1 MEDRCTSERSRRYFL
16 AGLAA
21 CLTPHAVWAQGES
34 DLDAHW
40 KLDGEGNNARELRSG
55 TSDAITARTGSTRWV
70 GKGRDR
76 ALRLDGYSVWI
87 DHPAVNFKPAAEA
100 LTVCAWVAFESYPVH
115 TAALLQ
121 LSGGRAPG
129 CCFCIDQ
136 WGYPRFG
143 AWVGNSW
150 RESIGSQPVPRDRW
164 VHLAGAVSEKGMPVL
179 FMDGKACESSPLP
192 TGAPPTLS
200 GTSLAGLMIGRSRD
214 CPVTGKLFP
223 TGVLNGLIK
232 DVRVYTDPLSQ
243 ASLVSVM
250 DEARPR
256 ETPNLEINGDWC
268 GDDKQRPRYHAM
280 PPRAWTNEPHGLVRF
295 NGRYHLFYQKNANGP
310 YWGNINWGHMTSPD
324 LREWTEMP
332 VALSPEHG
340 PDTEGCWSG
349 SVIEHE
355 GSLAIFYTGSDGH
368 RAGICLA
375 TSSDGAGFLKHPGNP
390 VIAAPP
396 ESGGY
401 PEFRDPFVW
410 REHDRYYLLAGSAVK
425 GRGGAALLYRSYD
438 LVHWEFRGPLLVGDR
453 ETSGIFWE
461 MPIFVKVG
469 DRHVLIVCE
478 VPGRASYW
486 VGDWKNEIFTPLA
499 VEPRRLELFNHLL
512 SPTPLVTG
520 DGQVITMGIIPDQ
533 RSAKECWRWGW
544 AHLYSLPRRLSIGPD
559 GRLQQS
565 PWEGLVSW
573 ASDPVA
579 LTPFKLRENIPDP
592 LRGVSGS
599 CLHLHATI
607 SKETSRAM
615 EILLRRSPDDREAT
629 VLRYEWEIG
638 RLVLDRT
645 RSSLDP
651 EVRRDVQE
659 VTYFPQREN
668 VVDMDIYLDESV
680 VEVFLD
686 RRAAFA
692 TRIYPTLQE
701 SEGLALR
708 CFGGDATVDSVTI
721 SRILGDK
728 PAIAADKPS

>member
-1 MEDRCTSERSRRYFL
+1 M
-16 AGLAA
+16 
-21 CLTPHAVWAQGES
+21 
-34 DLDAHW
+34 HW
-40 KLDGEGNNARELRSG
+40 KLDGEGNYARESLSG
-55 TSDAITARTGSTRWV
+55 TSDPITARTANARWV
-70 GKGRDR
+70 GEGRDR

-87 DHPAVNFKPAAEA
+87 DHPVANLKPAAEA
-100 LTVCAWVAFESYPVH
+100 LTICAWVALEAYPVH

-121 LSGGRAPG
+121 WSAGSASG

-143 AWVGNSW
+143 AWVGSSW
-150 RESIGSQPVPRDRW
+150 KESIGTQPVPRDRW
-164 VHLAGAVSEKGMPVL
+164 VHLAGAVSEKSMPVL
-179 FMDGKACESSPLP
+179 FMDGKACESNPLP
-192 TGAPPTLS
+192 NAAPPALPDP
-200 GTSLAGLMIGRSRD
+200 SLMGLMIGRARD

-223 TGVLNGLIK
+223 TGVLNGLVK
-232 DVRVYTDPLSQ
+232 DVRVYTVPLSA
-243 ASLVSVM
+243 ASLGRVM
-250 DEARPR
+250 SEASPR

-268 GDDKQRPRYHAM
+268 GDNKQRPKYHAM
-280 PPRAWTNEPHGLVRF
+280 PPRAWTNEPHGLVHF
-295 NGRYHLFYQKNANGP
+295 NGQYHLFYQKNGNGP

-324 LREWTEMP
+324 LREWTEVP
-332 VALSPEHG
+332 VALTPEHG
-340 PDTEGCWSG
+340 ADAEGCWSG

-355 GSLAIFYTGSDGH
+355 GKLTIFYTGSDGH
-368 RAGICLA
+368 GAGICMA
-375 TSSDGAGFLKHPGNP
+375 TSSDGASFRKHTGNP
-390 VIAAPP
+390 VIAATPD
-396 ESGGY
+396 SGVY

-410 REHDRYYLLAGSAVK
+410 REQDRYYLLIGSAVK
-425 GRGGAALLYRSYD
+425 GRGGTALLYRSED
-438 LVHWEFRGPLLVGDR
+438 LVHWNFLKPLLEGDR

-486 VGDWKNEIFTPLA
+486 VGDWKNEVFTPLA

-512 SPTPLVTG
+512 SPTPHVTG

-533 RSAKECWRWGW
+533 RSPQECWRWGW

-565 PWEGLVSW
+565 PWERLVSW
-573 ASDPVA
+573 ASDPVS
-579 LTPFKLRENIPDP
+579 LTPFKLRENIPDT

-599 CLHLHATI
+599 CLHLQATI
-607 SKETSRAM
+607 SRETSRVV
-615 EILLRRSPDDREAT
+615 EVWLRRSADDREGT

-651 EVRRDVQE
+651 EVRRDLQE

-668 VVDMDIYLDESV
+668 VLAVDIYLDVSV

-692 TRIYPTLQE
+692 TRIYPTLPE
-701 SEGLALR
+701 SEGLAFR
-708 CFGGDATVDSVTI
+708 CFGGDAKVESVTI
-721 SRILGDK
+721 SRMQGRKAAMSGDT
-728 PAIAADKPS
+728 PS